1 MSKKKQSEFL
11 QWFVPVVE
19 ALRELGGSGS
29 PNEVCET
36 IAQKHKLEDAVL
48 EATLPSGVEKFKN
61 QVQWARQYLVWEG
74 YLSSSKRGI
83 WTLTEK
89 GFNAKLSEI
98 DARAIFLKWV
108 EIFQK
113 ARQEKEG
120 VEKPTEVKI
129 EESPDFTN
137 VNAKPSDLLSVLQS
151 LTPKG
156 FENISKLLLREFGFE
171 NIHVTGG
178 SYDDGID
185 GYGYIELNPFVSFK
199 VLFQCKRYKKS
210 VSREQV
216 DAFIGTMLRYG
227 AEKGIIITTGTF
239 SESAKKA
246 AVSDDSRKVE
256 GKKYVELID
265 GQRLVELFEKAELGL
280 KPKTVYDIDYSFFEA
295 FMTQK

>member
-1 MSKKKQSEFL
+1 MSKKKQAEFL
-11 QWFVPVVE
+11 QWFIPVIE
-19 ALRELGGSGS
+19 ALRELGGSGT

-36 IAQKHKLEDAVL
+36 ISRKLKLEDSIL
-48 EATLPSGVEKFKN
+48 EALLPSGIEKFKN

-83 WTLTEK
+83 WTLTDK
-89 GFNAKLSEI
+89 GFNIRNSDI
-98 DARAIFLKWV
+98 DPREIFLKWV
-108 EIFQK
+108 NIFQK
-113 ARQEKEG
+113 ARQGKESDSKS
-120 VEKPTEVKI
+120 VENKI
-129 EESPDFTN
+129 EEAIETGTVES
-137 VNAKPSDLLSVLQS
+137 KPADLLSVLQS

-171 NIHVTGG
+171 NIQVIGG

-199 VLFQCKRYKKS
+199 VLFQCKRYKNT

-246 AVSDDSRKVE
+246 AVSDDSRKIE

-265 GQRLVELFEKAELGL
+265 GQRIVELFEKAELGL
-280 KPKTVYDIDYSFFEA
+280 KPKTVYEIDYSFFEP
-295 FMTQK
+295 FMTQ